1 MKKKIQKKIQV
12 NKKLKNLS
20 VKKTYYNLKV
30 LQIKKKKKTKLT
42 TLKSKVK
49 KTYITLNRK

>member
-42 TLKSKVK
+42 SLKSKVK